1 MSPVLPRHDIEFPT
15 LDGITLRGWLYPA
28 TKRGPGMILSPGFN
42 MPKDAIIPDICKWF
56 QERDITCLAWDP
68 RGIGASDG
76 EPRNDIDPRQEA
88 EHLHD
93 AVTWLSKNPL
103 VDVTKIALWGL
114 CFGGNV
120 TLAAAALEYVLNG
133 SPFSSPP
140 CFAVPSWTDIDLTL
154 SKRIAAMI
162 SVAPLID
169 STGLPERRQPILEL
183 AMYDRADR
191 LEGDDPMYLPYVN
204 DDGSVPNGLQLAA
217 DMMPA
222 LDRLGIPVENRVT
235 VQTYYRALTW
245 SVLNLV
251 EYIAPTPA
259 MMVTPEFDVSCPTKD
274 QLKAYERMGEP
285 KELDILKGKGH
296 LDWIFG
302 DVDIILNR
310 QLDFLKRQMNF

>member
-1 MSPVLPRHDIEFPT
+1 
-15 LDGITLRGWLYPA
+15 
-28 TKRGPGMILSPGFN
+28 
-42 MPKDAIIPDICKWF
+42 MPKDAIIPGICKWF

-76 EPRNDIDPRQEA
+76 EPRNDVNRPRQEA

-103 VDVTKIALWGL
+103 IDVTKMALWGL

-120 TLAAAALEYVLNG
+120 TLAAAALE
-133 SPFSSPP
+133 
-140 CFAVPSWTDIDLTL
+140 
-154 SKRIAAMI
+154 IAAMI

-183 AMYDRADR
+183 AMYDRAGR

-204 DDGSVPNGLQLAA
+204 EDGSVPNGLQLAA
-217 DMMPA
+217 DMMSA

-259 MMVTPEFDVSCPTKD
+259 MMVTPDP
-274 QLKAYERMGEP
+274 Y
-285 KELDILKGKGH
+285 
-296 LDWIFG
+296 
-302 DVDIILNR
+302 
-310 QLDFLKRQMNF
+310 

>member
-1 MSPVLPRHDIEFPT
+1 MSSVHLRHDIEFPT

-68 RGIGASDG
+68 RGIGSSDG

-103 VDVTKIALWGL
+103 IDATKIALWGL

-120 TLAAAALEYVLNG
+120 TLAAAAL
-133 SPFSSPP
+133 
-140 CFAVPSWTDIDLTL
+140 D
-154 SKRIAAMI
+154 KRVAAMI

-191 LEGDDPMYLPYVN
+191 LKGDDPMYLPYVN
-204 DDGSVPNGLQLAA
+204 EDGSVPNGLQLAA

-274 QLKAYERMGEP
+274 QLKAYECMGEP
-285 KELDILKGKGH
+285 KELDVLKGKGH

-310 QLDFLKRQMNF
+310 QLDFLKRNMVF